1 MAEVYFP
8 TDLNTMIVNYLFNSS
23 ISDNNNFS
31 SVDKNL
37 ENAVAGTFDMTMISS
52 YAEKLNDIY
61 SFLETS
67 GNEDAL
73 SGFRNSLIS
82 LSQNLD
88 TTNFTDMISSFSTL
102 YENNSS
108 SLTELF
114 ETVNSLYENGFSS
127 LTANLV
133 ETFNKT
139 VSEYGE
145 DFGSMLLNTVSEI
158 NNYESSTID
167 TFNNLSGFLNDWNT
181 IMELGG
187 ESTTNMLE
195 DFINGINEAINS
207 GTLSN
212 YIATYNP
219 LF

>member
-8 TDLNTMIVNYLFNSS
+8 ADLNTMIVNYLFNSS
-23 ISDNNNFS
+23 ISDNNTFS

-37 ENAVAGTFDMTMISS
+37 ENAVEGTYDMTIISS
-52 YAEKLNDIY
+52 YAKKLNDIY

-67 GNEDAL
+67 GNENAL
-73 SGFRNSLIS
+73 SGFRNTLIS
-82 LSQNLD
+82 LSQSLNP
-88 TTNFTDMISSFSTL
+88 TNFTDMITSFSTL

-108 SLTELF
+108 SLKNLF
-114 ETVNSLYENGFSS
+114 ETVNSLNENGFSS
-127 LTANLV
+127 LTTNLV
-133 ETFNKT
+133 ETFNRT
-139 VSEYGE
+139 IAEYGE
-145 DFGSMLLNTVSEI
+145 DFGSMLLNTISDI

-167 TFNNLSGFLNDWNT
+167 TFNNLSGFLNSWNT
-181 IMELGG
+181 IMGLGG
-187 ESTTNMLE
+187 ENTRNMLE

-212 YIATYNP
+212 FISTYNP